1 MRVSCPS
8 CSTTYNID
16 DKRIP
21 AGGAKLK
28 CAKCQ
33 TTFPIKP
40 GQAAADSGAVPL
52 PGSAPAPSAAVPLP
66 GITAQKP
73 EAPPRWDEERT
84 RVQDFT
90 IPGAAMP
97 TSDSNPA
104 VPLPGLG
111 SSRPL
116 PTMPNIPAV
125 APPPPPSYD
134 DA

>member
-40 GQAAADSGAVPL
+40 GQAAVAAAVPL
-52 PGSAPAPSAAVPLP
+52 PAPLGGAGAIPLP
-66 GITAQKP
+66 GITAPAP
-73 EAPPRWDEERT
+73 ELPRWDEEKT

-90 IPGAAMP
+90 IPGAAMR

-104 VPLPGLG
+104 V
-111 SSRPL
+111 SDR
-116 PTMPNIPAV
+116 IP
-125 APPPPPSYD
+125 
-134 DA
+134 

>member
-8 CSTTYNID
+8 CSTAYNID

-40 GQAAADSGAVPL
+40 GQVASAPSGFDAVPL
-52 PGSAPAPSAAVPLP
+52 PGNAPSSSAVPLP

-73 EAPPRWDEERT
+73 EAPPRWDEEQT

-97 TSDSNPA
+97 TSDS
-104 VPLPGLG
+104 
-111 SSRPL
+111 
-116 PTMPNIPAV
+116 TPAV
-125 APPPPPSYD
+125 ALPR
-134 DA
+134 